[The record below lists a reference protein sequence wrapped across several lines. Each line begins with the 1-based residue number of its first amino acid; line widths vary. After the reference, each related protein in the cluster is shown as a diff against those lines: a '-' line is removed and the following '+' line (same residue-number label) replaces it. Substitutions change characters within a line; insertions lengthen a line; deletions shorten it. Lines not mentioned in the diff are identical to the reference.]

1 MTAPPIDAQIDQPID
16 RRWSLASLGEDVGD
30 PDDAAARGVQAR
42 APQGS
47 GRLGELAGWLAG
59 VRSPSAPGLGRIRL
73 VAVQPGNDATVSET
87 IATVAEASQ
96 VGVRP
101 MAVPSDGGSAGTSTA
116 AAFDAGVLVADDEID
131 SGADLLVVAD
141 ADRSAAAGALVG
153 AVTGAEPVALLPR
166 GADAI
171 DSAAWIERAA
181 YLRDTGRRI
190 AELRGHHDRLLAAIG
205 SATLAA
211 SAGLIMRASTRR
223 TPLVL
228 DGTSALAA
236 ALLCCVVNSAT
247 AQWWQ
252 VADISPDPVHI
263 RAVEHL
269 ELRPVLA
276 YGTSRGDGLA
286 GLLAVASLTSA
297 AVVAAEGTPR

>member
-1 MTAPPIDAQIDQPID
+1 MAAPPIDQPTHQ
-16 RRWSLASLGEDVGD
+16 RWSLASLGEDVDD
-30 PDDAAARGVQAR
+30 PDDSAAQGVRAR

-73 VAVQPGNDATVSET
+73 VAVLSGNDATVSKT

-96 VGVRP
+96 VSVRP
-101 MAVPSDGGSAGTSTA
+101 LAVPSGGEFAGTSAA
-116 AAFDAGVLVADDEID
+116 AAFGAGVRVADDEID
-131 SGADLLVVAD
+131 SGADLLGVAD
-141 ADRSAAAGALVG
+141 ADRSAAAGVLVG
-153 AVTGAEPVALLPR
+153 SITGAEPVALLPR

-181 YLRDTGRRI
+181 YLRDTGRRV
-190 AELRGHHDRLLAAIG
+190 AELRGQHDRLLAAIG

-211 SAGLIMRASTRR
+211 SAGLIMRASPRR
-223 TPLVL
+223 TPVVL

-252 VADISPDPVHI
+252 VADTSPDPVHS
-263 RAVEHL
+263 RAVDHL
-269 ELRPVLA
+269 ELPPVLA

-286 GLLAVASLTSA
+286 GLLAVATLISA